1 MSHAPAPPQGQGP
14 GVPRKIHPAMALLE
28 YLVTAILIG
37 VAATV
42 TFRLGFKTAEKIAV
56 PPPSPA
62 ANVDVA
68 AIYRST
74 PELIAKGR
82 TVFKT
87 NCTSCHGLEGYGDGP
102 AASALN
108 PKPRNFHQGYW
119 HWGGGL
125 ARVVRTISEG
135 SPGTA
140 MPAFVG
146 IPLAD
151 RIAAA
156 HYVRSLEPKLE
167 EDKTEDL
174 AWLGLGP
181 GGTRLAGAAGAAVA
195 KPGPTIPVAEAMKKL
210 AEPEPAAGV
219 VLTSLPAGADAAG
232 AALYDE
238 RCAKCHGRTGEGGIR
253 VTMIGSAPYT
263 YVLSPGFG
271 AGTGEWAS
279 DPVAFQKLVLEGIP
293 GTVMPANGDL
303 TRDELSS
310 LYAYTQ
316 MLRAQQ
322 QAAGRS
328 RS

>member
-1 MSHAPAPPQGQGP
+1 MSHAPAPQGGRGP
-14 GVPRKIHPAMALLE
+14 GAPRKIHPGMALLE

-37 VAATV
+37 AAATV

-68 AIYRST
+68 SMYQPT
-74 PELIAKGR
+74 PELIEKGKA
-82 TVFKT
+82 VFKT

-146 IPLAD
+146 IPMGD
-151 RIAAA
+151 RIEVA

-167 EDKTEDL
+167 ADKPEDL

-181 GGTRLAGAAGAAVA
+181 GGTRLAGGAAA
-195 KPGPTIPVAEAMKKL
+195 APGQPGPSIPVAEAMKKL
-210 AEPEPAAGV
+210 AVPEPAAGV
-219 VLTSLPAGADAAG
+219 VLTSLPAGVDAAG

-271 AGTGEWAS
+271 AGAGEWAA
-279 DPVAFQKLVLEGIP
+279 DPARFQKLVVEGLP

-310 LYAYTQ
+310 LYSYTQ